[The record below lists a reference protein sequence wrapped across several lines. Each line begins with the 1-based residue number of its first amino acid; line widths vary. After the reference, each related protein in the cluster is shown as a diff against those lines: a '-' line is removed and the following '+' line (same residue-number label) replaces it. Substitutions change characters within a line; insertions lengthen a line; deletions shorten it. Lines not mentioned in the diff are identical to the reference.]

1 MVIGVCWLCRMYK
14 HRAQFRAKQAG
25 VDLNEVKGGLQPNR
39 QGTGAAT
46 RAQDVIVS
54 DTCQQLVAQQE
65 VLLLS
70 RVC

>member
-1 MVIGVCWLCRMYK
+1 MYK

-39 QGTGAAT
+39 QGTGTAT

-54 DTCQQLVAQQE
+54 DAPEQLVAE
-65 VLLLS
+65 VLACVSMLTS
-70 RVC
+70 RLAVF